1 MKIVRKNR
9 TQITPFADLD
19 IGEIFVEHIDGDEFV
34 QMKLPL
40 LCDEA
45 ANTRCNAV
53 LLETGEICYIA
64 DYTKVELVE
73 ATLTIE

>member
-9 TQITPFADLD
+9 TQIKAFADLD

-34 QMKLPL
+34 QMKIPS
-40 LCDEA
+40 LCYKA
-45 ANTRCNAV
+45 TNTRCNAV

-64 DYTKVELVE
+64 DYTQVELVE

>member
-9 TQITPFADLD
+9 TQTKPFADLD
-19 IGEIFVEHIDGDEFV
+19 IGDIFVERIDDDEFI

-40 LCDEA
+40 LCDENT
-45 ANTRCNAV
+45 NTRCNAV